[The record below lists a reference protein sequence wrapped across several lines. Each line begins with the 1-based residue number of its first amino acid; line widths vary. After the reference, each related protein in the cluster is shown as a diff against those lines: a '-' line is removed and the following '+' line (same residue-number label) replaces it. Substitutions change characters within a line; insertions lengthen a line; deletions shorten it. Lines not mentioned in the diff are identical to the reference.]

1 MFQAMATGHGGLCT
15 MHADSLESASKRLQ
29 QKPMDI
35 PPAYISLMNCALVL
49 KRVKENS
56 TGLSSRRI
64 VSVEEIID
72 ANTSYSAFTWNPRKD
87 YFENNLMQSKIL
99 QKIAKHTGGS
109 DIREVL
115 MEHNKRT
122 GILKWMLQH
131 DIRDYKKVS
140 EIIEKYYKDPEGLMQ
155 KINYGV

>member
-35 PPAYISLMNCALVL
+35 PPAYISLMNCALVV
-49 KRVKENS
+49 KRVKENA
-56 TGLSSRRI
+56 TGLSSRRV

-72 ANTSYSAFTWNPRKD
+72 ASTSYSAFTWNPRKD
-87 YFENNLMQSKIL
+87 YFENNLMQSKLL
-99 QKIAKHTGGS
+99 QKIAKHTGS
-109 DIREVL
+109 DLNDVL

-122 GILKWMLQH
+122 KILKWMHQH

-140 EIIEKYYKDPEGLMQ
+140 EIIEKYYKDPESLMH
-155 KINYGV
+155 KIDYGV